1 MIDPLDDAISRMT
14 AAIENELVVRDFLDN
29 FANRDVTQLAP
40 FLSTD
45 VTYQPSSCSRVLGRD
60 AVLRLCGAIIDGFEV
75 FEFLPNRVATCGST
89 VLVEQ
94 TLRFRLPGQPDRELI
109 SFARFDVIG
118 AQISMW
124 RQTPGA

>member
-1 MIDPLDDAISRMT
+1 MIDPLDDALSKMT
-14 AAIENELVVRDFLDN
+14 ATIENELVVRDFLAN
-29 FANRDVTQLAP
+29 FAHRDVTQLAP

-45 VTYQPSSCSRVLGRD
+45 ITYQPSSCSRVRGRN

-75 FEFLPNRVATCGST
+75 FEFIPNRVATCGST

-94 TLRFRLPGQPDRELI
+94 TLHVRLPGQPDRELF

-118 AQISMW
+118 AQIGLW
-124 RQTPGA
+124 RQMHGS